1 MTERLYYTDSYQ
13 THFTARVVERLTWDG
28 RPAVVLDRTAFYPT
42 SGGQP
47 SDRGRLGGTPV
58 LGAEVR
64 EPDGA
69 IVHILAAPLPDD
81 EVTGE
86 IDWPRRFDHMQQ
98 HTGQHLLSAA
108 CEQLLDADT
117 VSFHLGAEVSTI
129 DLNVPRLAREALEE
143 VEERVNQ
150 VIWENRPVRAYF
162 VHPEEVETLPL
173 RRPPQVEGPIRLVE
187 VAGDEGGRPFDL
199 NPCGGTHVARTGE
212 IGLLKVLR
220 LDYRGQETRVEFV
233 CGGRALRD
241 YRLKNGVLLN
251 LAAMLTVGYRE
262 LPEAVGRLQEEAKTA
277 RREARALRERLVEAE
292 AARLAETAGVVGSL
306 RVARAVEENWDPAD
320 LRALAQKVA
329 AHPGMVA
336 LVASVGGER
345 VHLCVACAEGVPADA
360 TALLRAVAE
369 PLGGKG
375 GGQARFAQGSAP
387 ATSRQQV
394 EEALERIHEGHEEH
408 EGYKEHEGHE
418 EHEGY
423 KEHEG
428 HEE

>member
-1 MTERLYYTDSYQ
+1 MMTDRLYYANSYL

-28 RPAVVLDRTAFYPT
+28 HPAVVLDRTAFYPT

-47 SDRGRLGGTPV
+47 SDRGHLCGVPV

-108 CEQLLDADT
+108 CEQLLDAET

-129 DLNVPRLAREALEE
+129 DLNVPRLSRQALEE
-143 VEERVNQ
+143 VEERVNR
-150 VIWENRPVRAYF
+150 VIWEDRPVRAYF
-162 VHPEEVETLPL
+162 VRPEDVATLPL
-173 RRPPQVEGPIRLVE
+173 RRTPQVEGSIRLVE
-187 VAGDEGGRPFDL
+187 VAGEEGGRPFDL

-220 LDYRGQETRVEFV
+220 LDYRGPETRVEFV

-241 YRLKNGVLLN
+241 YRLKNGVLQN
-251 LAAMLTVGYRE
+251 LAAMLTVGYWE
-262 LPEAVGRLQEEAKTA
+262 LPEAVGRLQEEAKAA
-277 RREARALRERLVEAE
+277 RREARSLRERLVEVE
-292 AARLAETAGVVGSL
+292 AARLAETAVSVGPL

-320 LRALAQKVA
+320 LRVLAQKVA
-329 AHPGMVA
+329 AYPGTVA

-360 TALLRAVAE
+360 TALLRAIAE

-387 ATSRQQV
+387 AASRQRV
-394 EEALERIHEGHEEH
+394 EEILKGIP
-408 EGYKEHEGHE
+408 KT
-418 EHEGY
+418 
-423 KEHEG
+423 
-428 HEE
+428 

>member
-1 MTERLYYTDSYQ
+1 MTHRLYYTDSYL
-13 THFTARVVERLTWDG
+13 TCFTARVVERLTWDG
-28 RPAVVLDRTAFYPT
+28 HPAVILDRTAFYPT

-47 SDRGRLGGTPV
+47 SDRGHLSGVPV

-69 IVHILAAPLPDD
+69 VVHILAAPLPDD
-81 EVTGE
+81 EVTE
-86 IDWPRRFDHMQQ
+86 D
-98 HTGQHLLSAA
+98 
-108 CEQLLDADT
+108 
-117 VSFHLGAEVSTI
+117 
-129 DLNVPRLAREALEE
+129 
-143 VEERVNQ
+143 
-150 VIWENRPVRAYF
+150 RPVRAYF
-162 VHPEEVETLPL
+162 VRPEDVATLPL

-241 YRLKNGVLLN
+241 YRLKNGVLQN
-251 LAAMLTVGYRE
+251 LAAMLTVGYWE
-262 LPEAVGRLQEEAKTA
+262 LPEAVGRLQEEAKAA
-277 RREARALRERLVEAE
+277 RREARSLRERLVEVE
-292 AARLAETAGVVGSL
+292 AARLAETAVSVGPL

-329 AHPGMVA
+329 AYPGTVA

-360 TALLRAVAE
+360 TALLRAIAE

-387 ATSRQQV
+387 AAPRGRV
-394 EEALERIHEGHEEH
+394 EEIL
-408 EGYKEHEGHE
+408 KEIP
-418 EHEGY
+418 
-423 KEHEG
+423 KT
-428 HEE
+428 

>member
-1 MTERLYYTDSYQ
+1 MTDRLYYADSYL
-13 THFTARVVERLTWDG
+13 THFTARVLEQLTWNG
-28 RPAVVLDRTAFYPT
+28 HPAVILDRTAFYPT

-47 SDRGRLGGTPV
+47 SDRGRLGGIPV
-58 LGAEVR
+58 IGAEIR
-64 EPDGA
+64 ESDGA
-69 IVHILAAPLPDD
+69 IVHILEAPLPDD

-86 IDWPRRFDHMQQ
+86 VDWPRRFDHMQQ

-143 VEERVNQ
+143 VEERVNW
-150 VIWENRPVRAYF
+150 VIWENRPVQAYF
-162 VHPEEVETLPL
+162 VRPEEVVALPL

-187 VAGDEGGRPFDL
+187 VAGDGGSRPFDL
-199 NPCGGTHVARTGE
+199 SPCGGTHVARTGE

-251 LAAMLTVGYRE
+251 LAAMLTVGYWE
-262 LPEAVGRLQEEAKTA
+262 LPEAVGRLQDEVKEV
-277 RREARALRERLVEAE
+277 RREARSLRERLVEVE
-292 AARLAETAGVVGSL
+292 AARLAETAVVVGPL

-329 AHPGMVA
+329 AHPGVVV

-360 TALLRAVAE
+360 VAILRAVAE

-387 ATSRQQV
+387 AAPRQQV
-394 EEALERIHEGHEEH
+394 EDVLEAVRVIHERC
-408 EGYKEHEGHE
+408 EGRS
-418 EHEGY
+418 
-423 KEHEG
+423 
-428 HEE
+428 

>member
-1 MTERLYYTDSYQ
+1 MTHRLYYTDSYL
-13 THFTARVVERLTWDG
+13 TRFTARVVERLTWDG
-28 RPAVVLDRTAFYPT
+28 HPAVVLDRTAFYPT

-47 SDRGRLGGTPV
+47 SDRGHLCGVPV

-64 EPDGA
+64 ETDGA

-129 DLNVPRLAREALEE
+129 DLNVPRLSRQALEE
-143 VEERVNQ
+143 VEERVNG
-150 VIWENRPVRAYF
+150 VIWEDRPVRAYF
-162 VHPEEVETLPL
+162 VRPEDVATLPL

-187 VAGDEGGRPFDL
+187 VAGKEAGRPFDL

-241 YRLKNGVLLN
+241 YRLKNGVLQN
-251 LAAMLTVGYRE
+251 LAAMLTVGYWE
-262 LPEAVGRLQEEAKTA
+262 LPEAVGRLQEEAKAA
-277 RREARALRERLVEAE
+277 RREARSLREHLVEVE
-292 AARLAETAGVVGSL
+292 AARLVETAVSVGPL

-320 LRALAQKVA
+320 LRALAQKIA
-329 AHPGMVA
+329 THPGTVA

-360 TALLRAVAE
+360 AALLRAVAE

-387 ATSRQQV
+387 AAPRQRV
-394 EEALERIHEGHEEH
+394 EEAIRGIHEGHEEH
-408 EGYKEHEGHE
+408 EG
-418 EHEGY
+418 
-423 KEHEG
+423 
-428 HEE
+428 

>member
-1 MTERLYYTDSYQ
+1 MTDRLYYIDSYL
-13 THFTARVVERLTWDG
+13 THFTARVVERLSWDDH
-28 RPAVVLDRTAFYPT
+28 PAVILDRTAFYPT

-47 SDRGRLGGTPV
+47 SDRGRLGGVPV
-58 LGAEVR
+58 IGVEVR
-64 EPDGA
+64 EPNGA
-69 IVHILAAPLPDD
+69 IVHILEAPFPGD

-86 IDWPRRFDHMQQ
+86 IDWSRRFDHMQQ

-117 VSFHLGAEVSTI
+117 VSFYLGAEVSTI
-129 DLNVPRLAREALEE
+129 DLNIPRLAREALEE
-143 VEERVNQ
+143 VEDWVNR
-150 VIWENRPVRAYF
+150 VIWENRPVRTYF
-162 VHPEEVETLPL
+162 VRPEEVATLPL
-173 RRPPQVEGPIRLVE
+173 RRPPPVEGPIRLVE
-187 VAGDEGGRPFDL
+187 VAGDEGDRPFDL

-251 LAAMLTVGYRE
+251 LTAMLTVGYWE
-262 LPEAVGRLQEEAKTA
+262 LPEAISRLQDEIKEA
-277 RREARALRERLVEAE
+277 RRDVRSLRERLVEVE
-292 AARLAETAGVVGSL
+292 AARLVETAVVVGSL

-329 AHPGMVA
+329 AHPGVVA

-345 VHLCVACAEGVPADA
+345 VHLCVACAEGTPADA
-360 TALLRAVAE
+360 TALLRAIAE

-387 ATSRQQV
+387 AVPRQRV
-394 EEALERIHEGHEEH
+394 EDVLEAVRVIHEM
-408 EGYKEHEGHE
+408 
-418 EHEGY
+418 
-423 KEHEG
+423 
-428 HEE
+428 

>member
-1 MTERLYYTDSYQ
+1 MTDRLYYADSYL
-13 THFTARVVERLTWDG
+13 THFTARVLEQLTWNG
-28 RPAVVLDRTAFYPT
+28 HPAVILDRTAFYPT

-47 SDRGRLGGTPV
+47 SDRGRLGGIPV
-58 LGAEVR
+58 IGAEIR
-64 EPDGA
+64 ESDGA
-69 IVHILAAPLPDD
+69 IVHILEAPLPDD

-86 IDWPRRFDHMQQ
+86 VDWPRRFDHMQQ

-117 VSFHLGAEVSTI
+117 VSFHLGADVSTI

-143 VEERVNQ
+143 VEERVNW

-162 VHPEEVETLPL
+162 VRPEEVVALPL

-187 VAGDEGGRPFDL
+187 VAGDGGSRPFDL

-251 LAAMLTVGYRE
+251 LAAMLTVGYWE
-262 LPEAVGRLQEEAKTA
+262 LPEAVGRLQDEVKEV
-277 RREARALRERLVEAE
+277 RREARSLRERLVEVE
-292 AARLAETAGVVGSL
+292 AARLAETAVVVGPL

-329 AHPGMVA
+329 AHPGVVV

-360 TALLRAVAE
+360 VALLRAVVE

-387 ATSRQQV
+387 AAPRQQV
-394 EEALERIHEGHEEH
+394 EDVLEAVRVIHERC
-408 EGYKEHEGHE
+408 EGRG
-418 EHEGY
+418 
-423 KEHEG
+423 
-428 HEE
+428 

>member
-1 MTERLYYTDSYQ
+1 MTDRLYYADSYL

-28 RPAVVLDRTAFYPT
+28 HPAVILDRTAFYPT

-47 SDRGRLGGTPV
+47 SDRGHLSGVPV

-69 IVHILAAPLPDD
+69 VVHILAAPLPDD

-129 DLNVPRLAREALEE
+129 DLNAPRLSRQALEE
-143 VEERVNQ
+143 VEDRVNG
-150 VIWENRPVRAYF
+150 VIWEDRPVRAYF
-162 VHPEEVETLPL
+162 VRPEDVATLPL

-241 YRLKNGVLLN
+241 YRLKNGVLQN
-251 LAAMLTVGYRE
+251 LAAMLTVGYWE
-262 LPEAVGRLQEEAKTA
+262 LPEAVGRLQEEAKAA
-277 RREARALRERLVEAE
+277 RREARTLRERLVEVE
-292 AARLAETAGVVGSL
+292 AARLAETAVSVGPM

-329 AHPGMVA
+329 AHPGTVA
-336 LVASVGGER
+336 LVASVGGEQ

-360 TALLRAVAE
+360 TALLRAIAE

-387 ATSRQQV
+387 AAPRGRV
-394 EEALERIHEGHEEH
+394 EEIL
-408 EGYKEHEGHE
+408 KEIP
-418 EHEGY
+418 
-423 KEHEG
+423 KT
-428 HEE
+428 

>member
-28 RPAVVLDRTAFYPT
+28 HPAVVLDRTAFYPT

-47 SDRGRLGGTPV
+47 SDRGYLGRIPV

-69 IVHILAAPLPDD
+69 VVHILEAPFPDD
-81 EVTGE
+81 EVSGE

-98 HTGQHLLSAA
+98 HTGQHLLSAI

-117 VSFHLGAEVSTI
+117 VSFHLGAEISTI
-129 DLNVPRLAREALEE
+129 DLNVPRLTREALEE
-143 VEERVNQ
+143 VEDRINR

-162 VHPEEVETLPL
+162 VRPEEVATLPL

-187 VAGDEGGRPFDL
+187 VVGDEEGRPFDL

-241 YRLKNGVLLN
+241 YRLKNGVLQN
-251 LAAMLTVGYRE
+251 LSTMLTVGYWE
-262 LPEAVGRLQEEAKTA
+262 LPEAVGRLLEEIKEVRRDA
-277 RREARALRERLVEAE
+277 RSLRERLVEAE
-292 AARLAETAGVVGSL
+292 AARLAETATVVGSL

-320 LRALAQKVA
+320 LRALAQKIA

-360 TALLRAVAE
+360 TALLRAIAE

-387 ATSRQQV
+387 AAPRGRV
-394 EEALERIHEGHEEH
+394 EEALESIHEEH
-408 EGYKEHEGHE
+408 EG
-418 EHEGY
+418 
-423 KEHEG
+423 
-428 HEE
+428 

>member
-1 MTERLYYTDSYQ
+1 
-13 THFTARVVERLTWDG
+13 VI
-28 RPAVVLDRTAFYPT
+28 LDRTAFYPT

-47 SDRGRLGGTPV
+47 SDRGHLSGVPV

-69 IVHILAAPLPDD
+69 VVHILAAPLPDD

-129 DLNVPRLAREALEE
+129 DLNVPRLSRQALEE
-143 VEERVNQ
+143 VEDRVNG
-150 VIWENRPVRAYF
+150 VIWEDRPVRAYF
-162 VHPEEVETLPL
+162 VRPEDVATLPL

-241 YRLKNGVLLN
+241 YRLKNGVLQN
-251 LAAMLTVGYRE
+251 LAAMLTVGYWE
-262 LPEAVGRLQEEAKTA
+262 LPEAVGRLQEEAKAA
-277 RREARALRERLVEAE
+277 RREARSLRERLVEVE
-292 AARLAETAGVVGSL
+292 AARLAETAVSVGPL

-329 AHPGMVA
+329 AHPGTVA

-360 TALLRAVAE
+360 TALLRAIAE

-387 ATSRQQV
+387 AAPRGRV
-394 EEALERIHEGHEEH
+394 EEIL
-408 EGYKEHEGHE
+408 KEIP
-418 EHEGY
+418 
-423 KEHEG
+423 KT
-428 HEE
+428 

>member
-1 MTERLYYTDSYQ
+1 MTDRLYYADSYL
-13 THFTARVVERLTWDG
+13 THFTARVLEQLTWNG
-28 RPAVVLDRTAFYPT
+28 HPAVILDRTAFYPT

-47 SDRGRLGGTPV
+47 SDRGRLGGIPV
-58 LGAEVR
+58 IGAEIR
-64 EPDGA
+64 ESDGA
-69 IVHILAAPLPDD
+69 IVHILEAPLPDD

-86 IDWPRRFDHMQQ
+86 VDWPRRFDHMQQ

-117 VSFHLGAEVSTI
+117 VSFHLGADVSTI

-143 VEERVNQ
+143 VEERVNW
-150 VIWENRPVRAYF
+150 VIWENRPVQAYF
-162 VHPEEVETLPL
+162 VRPEEVVALPL

-187 VAGDEGGRPFDL
+187 VAGDGGSRPFDL

-251 LAAMLTVGYRE
+251 LAAMLTVGYWE
-262 LPEAVGRLQEEAKTA
+262 LPEAIGRLQDEVKEV
-277 RREARALRERLVEAE
+277 RREARSLRERLVEVE
-292 AARLAETAGVVGSL
+292 AARLAETAVVVGPL

-329 AHPGMVA
+329 AHPGVVV

-360 TALLRAVAE
+360 VALLRAVAE

-387 ATSRQQV
+387 AAPRQQV
-394 EEALERIHEGHEEH
+394 EDVLEAVRVIHERC
-408 EGYKEHEGHE
+408 EGRG
-418 EHEGY
+418 
-423 KEHEG
+423 
-428 HEE
+428 

>member
-1 MTERLYYTDSYQ
+1 MTDRLYYADSYL
-13 THFTARVVERLTWDG
+13 THFAARVLEQLTWNG
-28 RPAVVLDRTAFYPT
+28 HPAVILDRTAFYPT

-47 SDRGRLGGTPV
+47 SDRGRLGGIPV
-58 LGAEVR
+58 IGAEIR
-64 EPDGA
+64 ESDGA
-69 IVHILAAPLPDD
+69 IVHILEAPLPDD

-86 IDWPRRFDHMQQ
+86 VDWPRRFDHMQQ

-143 VEERVNQ
+143 VEERVNW
-150 VIWENRPVRAYF
+150 VIWENRPVQAYF
-162 VHPEEVETLPL
+162 VRPEEVVALPL

-187 VAGDEGGRPFDL
+187 VAGDGGSRPFDL
-199 NPCGGTHVARTGE
+199 SPCGGTHVARTGE

-251 LAAMLTVGYRE
+251 LAAMLTVGYWE
-262 LPEAVGRLQEEAKTA
+262 LPEAVGRLQDEVKEV
-277 RREARALRERLVEAE
+277 RREARSLRERLVEVE
-292 AARLAETAGVVGSL
+292 AARLAETAVVVGPL

-329 AHPGMVA
+329 AHPGVVV

-360 TALLRAVAE
+360 VAILRAVAE

-387 ATSRQQV
+387 AAPRQQV
-394 EEALERIHEGHEEH
+394 EDVLEAVRVIHERC
-408 EGYKEHEGHE
+408 EGRS
-418 EHEGY
+418 
-423 KEHEG
+423 
-428 HEE
+428 

>member
-1 MTERLYYTDSYQ
+1 MMTERLYYTDSYQ
-13 THFTARVVERLTWDG
+13 TRFTAQVVERLTWDG
-28 RPAVVLDRTAFYPT
+28 HPAVVLDRTAFYPT

-47 SDRGRLGGTPV
+47 SDRGRLGGINV
-58 LGAEVR
+58 LGAEMR
-64 EPDGA
+64 ESDGA
-69 IVHILAAPLPDD
+69 IVHILEAPLSED

-129 DLNVPRLAREALEE
+129 DLNVPRLAREALEAM
-143 VEERVNQ
+143 EERVNR
-150 VIWENRPVRAYF
+150 VIWENRPVRACF
-162 VHPEEVETLPL
+162 VRPEEVAALPL

-187 VAGDEGGRPFDL
+187 VAGDEEGRPFDL

-220 LDYRGQETRVEFV
+220 LDYRGPETRVEFV

-241 YRLKNGVLLN
+241 YRLKNETVLS
-251 LAAMLTVGYRE
+251 LAAALTVGYRE
-262 LPEAVGRLQEEAKTA
+262 LPEAVGRLQEEARAA
-277 RREARALRERLVEAE
+277 RRKARSLRERLVEVE
-292 AARLAETAGVVGSL
+292 AARLTETAVSVGPL
-306 RVARAVEENWDPAD
+306 RVAWAVEENWDPAD

-329 AHPGMVA
+329 AHPDTVA

-387 ATSRQQV
+387 AAPRRQV
-394 EEALERIHEGHEEH
+394 EEALMNWGSHLIL
-408 EGYKEHEGHE
+408 
-418 EHEGY
+418 
-423 KEHEG
+423 
-428 HEE
+428 